1 MKHRLMD
8 LLACPLDKSW
18 PLKLEILEEEME
30 KEEIPLPIENK
41 FTNVICS
48 FYCNFKKFI
57 LVNLLEDESEETK
70 TKEEIERHV
79 TLKDCKNCFQIEI
92 QSGKLYCSEE
102 KDKHIYEIKE
112 GIPIML
118 SKDQIEELHGKKK

>member
-18 PLKLEILEEEME
+18 PMELEIFE
-30 KEEIPLPIENK
+30 KETEQEEIPLPIENK
-41 FTNVICS
+41 LTGVICN
-48 FYCNFKKFI
+48 FYCNFKKFT

-70 TKEEIERHV
+70 TKEEIKKHV
-79 TLKDCKNCFQIEI
+79 TMKDCKNCFQIEI
-92 QSGKLYCSEE
+92 QGGKLYCSEE
-102 KDKHIYEIKE
+102 REKHIYDVKE

-118 SKDQIEELHGKKK
+118 SQDQIEELYGKKK